1 LAIDLRI
8 LFLFLLFL
16 TLILFA
22 LRQQQPAITFNDL
35 RMIVLDFLF
44 LPVALGTVLIFA
56 FLITRTDPFPYLRQ
70 LAYELSLRQNVAFEA
85 AIPERLDNYLNVHN
99 IQKLDTDGDNFDEWV
114 VSYRYELRENNNPVK
129 VIIYDNDRG
138 DPPVIFPYQLRVP
151 NRDYLAEDSTTLN
164 ISLEQVTEEPNGME
178 DLDLPEILVSDRDQ
192 LSIFRFEENSAEWD
206 FPRDAPPRYQ
216 AIGFFRGNVGQAF
229 GVRAVAFDELT
240 RNVTVLDRS
249 GFERSQLMVR
259 SVYGLNPATNTY
271 WQSLAPLGSD
281 QPLNPVLAAPIVS
294 TVDFFAGPPDDI
306 LQTTYPEK
314 IVLAFYT
321 ALCGEVDDTLCIN
334 NVEWNPTSFLA
345 MDALQEYNNDNADYF
360 GLPFLGEVP
369 NISVNVLRYYPRL
382 ETDADLLV
390 TGPGRDVVTGEEP
403 RFNIVDIGLVVGGS
417 VRAIRYEMGVVDG
430 LWKIVRRVG
439 ELDPVALQAPVEI
452 NAPQ

>member
-1 LAIDLRI
+1 MALDLRI
-8 LFLFLLFL
+8 VFLFLLFL

-35 RMIVLDFLF
+35 RLIVLDFLF

-70 LAYELSLRQNVAFEA
+70 LAYELSLRQNVNFQE
-85 AIPERLDNYLNVHN
+85 AIPERLENYLSVHN
-99 IQKLDTDGDNFDEWV
+99 VQKIDTDGDGFDEWV
-114 VSYRYELRENNNPVK
+114 VAYKYELQSNHSPIQ
-129 VIIYDNDRG
+129 VIVYDNDRG
-138 DPPVIFPYQLRVP
+138 DPPVLFPYQLRVP
-151 NRDYLAEDSTTLN
+151 NRTYLAEEPAALSIT
-164 ISLEQVTEEPNGME
+164 LEQVTENRIGPDNM
-178 DLDLPEILVSDRDQ
+178 DLPEILVADRNR
-192 LSIFRFEENSAEWD
+192 LSIFRFDENSAEWD

-216 AIGFFRGNVGQAF
+216 AIGFFQGNVGQAID
-229 GVRAVAFDELT
+229 VRAVTLDDLT
-240 RNVTVLDRS
+240 KNVTVRDRN

-259 SVYGLNPATNTY
+259 SVYGFNPATNSY
-271 WQSLAPLGSD
+271 WHSLAPLGSD

-294 TVDFFAGPPDDI
+294 TIDFFSGPPADI
-306 LQTTYPEK
+306 LNTTYPEK

-321 ALCGEVDDTLCIN
+321 AQCGEVDDTLCLN
-334 NVEWNPTSFLA
+334 NVEWDPTDFLA
-345 MDALQEYNNDNADYF
+345 MDALQEYNNNNADYF

-369 NISVNVLRYYPRL
+369 NISVNVLRYYPQL

-390 TGPGRDVVTGEEP
+390 TGQGRDVVTGEEP
-403 RFNIVDIGLVVGGS
+403 RFNLVDIGLVVGGS
-417 VRAIRYEMGVVDG
+417 VRALRYEMGVVDG